1 MSSITK
7 YSAAVAIIAAV
18 SSTAFAQRATLAIGE
33 VKINPA
39 VIDAAASPTQI
50 NPVQVNSLKR
60 VAQSMDSVLIER
72 FNGTRKFEIIAR
84 SDLDAVFQDQAFQ
97 QSGNVDLS
105 DPKTAEQFKVKGT
118 QYLVVTTITD
128 FQDIKEF
135 ASFEGL
141 EEKGVRRT
149 LRYTASVKLYDVTKG
164 SLLEAANVTLNK
176 RMSREIKEYV
186 KSESGEFTDELIQ
199 VIANELGDRVVN
211 RVVDVIYPA
220 KVIARTDN
228 QVTINRGDGTGI
240 AAGQVWNV
248 YAQGEA
254 LIDPDTGESL
264 GAEEIKVGTIKITD
278 VLPKFAKGT
287 VVEDLGVDKNQIA
300 RMVERT
306 EP

>member
-1 MSSITK
+1 MSNITK
-7 YSAAVAIIAAV
+7 YSAALAIIATI
-18 SSTAFAQRATLAIGE
+18 STSAFAQRATLAIGE

-84 SDLDAVFQDQAFQ
+84 SDLDAVFQDQSFQ

-105 DPKTAEQFKVKGT
+105 DPKTAEQFKMKGA

-141 EEKGVRRT
+141 EEKGLRRT

-240 AAGQVWNV
+240 AVGQVWSV

-264 GAEEIKVGTIKITD
+264 GAEEVKVGTVKITD

-300 RMVERT
+300 RII
-306 EP
+306 EPAGP